1 MSDILQVAKKQV
13 EYGVSLG
20 ADQVEVYIVSQSQAR
35 LNVSNAHIVGG
46 DVLDVGGAGV
56 RVYKDSALGLASTTR
71 VEDLKEAVEKAY
83 SMAKGTTKDPL
94 FKTLPE
100 AMQYTPVDGLY
111 DVNLAE
117 ASFEDLSMQLMEGV
131 KIASGNGE
139 YVVSAGLSRSINE
152 IGIANSLGVECSY
165 TGTNISGSISSKL
178 ERGEH
183 VAIGRGSTVGRS
195 LSEFDPVKAGKEAV
209 SKATARIGASKV
221 DSGTMDLIID
231 YRGTRSSIG
240 SVMGAGV
247 NGLSVALGTSFLS
260 DNIGD
265 MIATEVLTVIDDPHV
280 AGGLSSRSFDV
291 EGHPSS
297 RLEIVEKGVL
307 KTFITDSYSAG
318 CLGIANTGNA
328 SKRNLTSKPAPSLTN
343 LIVSP
348 GEYSFEELIKE
359 TKQGILM
366 EDSGLGARGNST
378 NISSM
383 VNSGYYVENG
393 EIVHPVKNTMIGTTV
408 FDFLKNIGGLTK
420 DVFTEGGSTTPA
432 MKLENV
438 KVSGG
443 R

>member
-1 MSDILQVAKKQV
+1 MSDILSVAKKQV

-20 ADQVEVYIVSQSQAR
+20 ADQVEVYVVNQSQAR
-35 LNVSNAHIVGG
+35 LNISNAHIVGG

-56 RVYKDSALGLASTTR
+56 RVYKNKALGLASTTR
-71 VEDLKEAVEKAY
+71 LEDLKEAVEKAY
-83 SMAKGTTKDPL
+83 KMAKGTTKDPL

-100 AMQYTPVDGLY
+100 ANQYTPVDGLY
-111 DVNLAE
+111 DKKLAE
-117 ASFEDLSMQLMEGV
+117 VSFEDLSMRLMEGV
-131 KIASGNGE
+131 KIASGDND
-139 YVVSAGLSRSINE
+139 YVVSAGLTRSINE

-165 TGTNISGSISSKL
+165 IGTNISGSISSKL
-178 ERGEH
+178 ERGED
-183 VAIGRGSTVGRS
+183 VAVGRGITMGRS
-195 LSEFDPVKAGKEAV
+195 LSKFDPVKAGNEAI

-240 SVMGAGV
+240 SVLGVGV
-247 NGLSVALGTSFLS
+247 NGLNVALGTSFLS

-265 MIATEVLTVIDDPHV
+265 MIATESLTVIDDPHV
-280 AGGLSSRSFDV
+280 VGGLGSRSFDV
-291 EGHPSS
+291 EGCPSTQ
-297 RLEIVEKGVL
+297 LEIVEKGVL
-307 KTFITDSYSAG
+307 KTFVTDSYSSG

-328 SKRNLTSKPAPSLTN
+328 SKRSLTSKPSPSLTN
-343 LIVSP
+343 LIVTP
-348 GEYSFEELIKE
+348 GSWSFEELIKE

-393 EIVHPVKNTMIGTTV
+393 EIIHPVKNTMIGTTV
-408 FDFLKNIGGLTK
+408 FNFLKNIGGLTK
-420 DVFTEGGSTTPA
+420 DVLTEGGSSTPA
-432 MKLENV
+432 LKLKNV